1 MLEKALALGMTE
13 AEYQRVTQIL
23 EREPTT
29 TELAMYSVEWSEHC
43 GYPRSKNLLSLLPKE
58 GHYASVAGADT
69 GGVEVE
75 PGLYVVFK
83 MESHNHPSQ
92 IEPRQGAATGIG
104 GILRDIF
111 TVGARPICNLN
122 SLRFGDLN
130 NSEHGA
136 KARYLLAGV
145 VEGISWYG
153 NSMGVPTVGGEVGFN
168 PSYRGNCLVG
178 AMSVGV
184 VASDEI
190 ASSAARGAG
199 NTVMYYG
206 NSTGRDGIGGCS
218 VLASHE
224 MSDLTQRPTVQVGD
238 PYAEKCL
245 MEATIEVLR
254 TGAIVSMKDMGAAG
268 LTCTS
273 CEQAADGISQFGEN
287 VGMDIDLDKV
297 PLREADME
305 AFEIM
310 MSESQE
316 RMLGVVHQGRE
327 QEVIDI
333 FEKWNTRAV
342 PVGVVTDDGYIT
354 IRRHGEIVGKMTALS
369 LADAPRYDLPATEP
383 EYIKAKHA
391 FDFSQIP
398 VPSDWGGVMLRLL
411 QSPNIAS
418 KEWIYRQ
425 YDHLVGTNTVIRPG
439 EGDAAVLRLKDSK
452 SGKGIAVKAD
462 CNSRYVYLDPHLG
475 AQIAVAEC
483 ARNLI
488 CVGAEPAGVT
498 DCLCFGNPEK
508 PDRFWGFKKAIEGI
522 AHACKHFR
530 VPVVS
535 GNVSLYNET
544 PDSAIHPSPLIGM
557 IGVLQ
562 DVTRSMGLGF
572 RDANDSVVLL
582 GQSLNELGG
591 SEYLYALHGLEEGAP
606 PQLDLGRELN
616 VHRLALALI
625 RRDLVKSA
633 HDCSDGGLA
642 VALAESCIV
651 GEIGA
656 SIELPPD
663 VEAAPGTR
671 LDAVLWGESQ
681 SRIVVSCARE
691 NLDELRR
698 MAKIARVPMCELGTV
713 GGEKFIV
720 GDDRAGVLHPLFS
733 LSVGE
738 ITAAYRGAIGR
749 IMSK

>member
-13 AEYQRVTQIL
+13 AEYQRVTEIL
-23 EREPTT
+23 DREPTT

-122 SLRFGDLN
+122 SLRFGELN
-130 NSEHGA
+130 DPEHGDRA
-136 KARYLLAGV
+136 KYLLAGV
-145 VEGISWYG
+145 VDGISFYG
-153 NSMGVPTVGGEVGFN
+153 NCMGVPTVGGEVGFN

-184 VASDEI
+184 VAADEI

-273 CEQAADGISQFGEN
+273 CEQAFDGISQFGEN

-316 RMLGVVHQGRE
+316 RMLGVVVKGRE

-342 PVGVVTDDGYIT
+342 PVGVVTDDGKIT
-354 IRRHGEIVGKMTALS
+354 IRRHGEIVGEMTAD
-369 LADAPRYDLPATEP
+369 LAGRRAALRFAGDYNRNISTQ
-383 EYIKAKHA
+383 KHA
-391 FDFSQIP
+391 FDFGTIP
-398 VPSDWGGVMLRLL
+398 S
-411 QSPNIAS
+411 SN
-418 KEWIYRQ
+418 
-425 YDHLVGTNTVIRPG
+425 
-439 EGDAAVLRLKDSK
+439 
-452 SGKGIAVKAD
+452 
-462 CNSRYVYLDPHLG
+462 
-475 AQIAVAEC
+475 
-483 ARNLI
+483 
-488 CVGAEPAGVT
+488 
-498 DCLCFGNPEK
+498 
-508 PDRFWGFKKAIEGI
+508 
-522 AHACKHFR
+522 
-530 VPVVS
+530 
-535 GNVSLYNET
+535 
-544 PDSAIHPSPLIGM
+544 
-557 IGVLQ
+557 
-562 DVTRSMGLGF
+562 
-572 RDANDSVVLL
+572 
-582 GQSLNELGG
+582 
-591 SEYLYALHGLEEGAP
+591 
-606 PQLDLGRELN
+606 
-616 VHRLALALI
+616 
-625 RRDLVKSA
+625 
-633 HDCSDGGLA
+633 
-642 VALAESCIV
+642 
-651 GEIGA
+651 
-656 SIELPPD
+656 
-663 VEAAPGTR
+663 
-671 LDAVLWGESQ
+671 
-681 SRIVVSCARE
+681 
-691 NLDELRR
+691 
-698 MAKIARVPMCELGTV
+698 
-713 GGEKFIV
+713 
-720 GDDRAGVLHPLFS
+720 
-733 LSVGE
+733 
-738 ITAAYRGAIGR
+738 
-749 IMSK
+749 

>member
-1 MLEKALALGMTE
+1 M
-13 AEYQRVTQIL
+13 
-23 EREPTT
+23 
-29 TELAMYSVEWSEHC
+29 
-43 GYPRSKNLLSLLPKE
+43 
-58 GHYASVAGADT
+58 
-69 GGVEVE
+69 
-75 PGLYVVFK
+75 F
-83 MESHNHPSQ
+83 
-92 IEPRQGAATGIG
+92 
-104 GILRDIF
+104 
-111 TVGARPICNLN
+111 
-122 SLRFGDLN
+122 
-130 NSEHGA
+130 
-136 KARYLLAGV
+136 
-145 VEGISWYG
+145 EGISLLLGAEGLVPSVHVRAAGTSIIQGRTHETAPSHVLEFSSREAVSYFRGWFDSTRNAKIEEGLSRYRDTPQAHSHPLHRKHDG
-153 NSMGVPTVGGEVGFN
+153 FATVAIKNIERETGEFTVYDLQVADSHLFVTSGGLITHNCMGIATVAGEVGFN

-184 VASDEI
+184 VFSDEI

-199 NTVMYYG
+199 NTVMYFG
-206 NSTGRDGIGGCS
+206 NATGRDGIGGCS
-218 VLASHE
+218 ILASHE
-224 MSDLTQRPTVQVGD
+224 MSDLAQRPTVQVGD

-245 MEATIEVLR
+245 MEATLEVLR

-273 CEQAADGISQFGEN
+273 CEQAADGIAQTGEN

-316 RMLGVVHQGRE
+316 RMLGVVLKGRE

-342 PVGVVTDDGYIT
+342 PVGVVTDDGNIT
-354 IRRHGEIVGKMTALS
+354 IRRHGEIVGEMSALS
-369 LADAPRYDLPATEP
+369 LADAPRYDLPATKP
-383 EYIKAKHA
+383 DYIAQKHA
-391 FDFSQIP
+391 FDFGKIP
-398 VPSDWGGVMLRLL
+398 LPTDWSATMLKMLEA
-411 QSPNIAS
+411 PNIAS

-425 YDHLVGTNTVIRPG
+425 YDHLVGTNTVVRPG

-462 CNSRYVYLDPHLG
+462 CNSRYVYLDPNLG

-488 CVGAEPAGVT
+488 CSGAEPAGVT

-508 PDRFWGFKKAIEGI
+508 PDRFWGFKNAIEGI

-544 PDSAIHPSPLIGM
+544 AESAIHPSPLIGM
-557 IGVLQ
+557 VGVLQ
-562 DVTRSMGLGF
+562 DVTKSMGMGF
-572 RDANDSVVLL
+572 RERGDVIVLL
-582 GQSLNELGG
+582 GESLDELGG
-591 SEYLYALHGLEEGAP
+591 SEYLYVEHNLEEGAP

-616 VHRLALALI
+616 VHRLTLALI

-642 VALAESCIV
+642 VALAEGCIV

-656 SIELPPD
+656 TVELPAE
-663 VEAAPGTR
+663 VEAVRGTR

-691 NLDELRR
+691 DLNELRR
-698 MAKIARVPMCELGTV
+698 MAKIARVPISELGQV
-713 GGEKFIV
+713 GGEKFIM
-720 GDDRAGVLHPLFS
+720 GDNRAGALNPIFS
-733 LSVGE
+733 LPVSQ
-738 ITAAYRGAIGR
+738 ITSAYRGAIGR